1 VTSSH
6 DELREALGAYVLHHL
21 DDDLRHE
28 VELHLVTCTECRA
41 EVAELDWLAEA
52 LRGVDR
58 GWVDTAGGAPP
69 AALDERIRLAIKD
82 PSHSRRRWLPP
93 GVALAAAAIAAVVTL
108 VVVQDDPPTVIAV
121 PTVQVADGVTAT
133 AGLVDHTWG
142 LEIKLEATGLRAG
155 ERFQVWVMGE
165 DGQSY
170 DAGQILGVAGTKI
183 TCGMSSSVP
192 LEDATSFRVVD
203 AGGAEIIAAALP
215 HPA

>member
-1 VTSSH
+1 MTSSH
-6 DELREALGAYVLHHL
+6 DELRNALGAYVLNHL

-28 VELHLVTCTECRA
+28 VEQHLATCTECRA

-58 GWVDTAGGAPP
+58 DWVDTAGGGPP
-69 AALDERIRLAIKD
+69 AALDERIRLAITD
-82 PSHSRRRWLPP
+82 PPRTGRWLPA
-93 GVALAAAAIAAVVTL
+93 GIAVAAAAIAVAVTL
-108 VVVQDDPPTVIAV
+108 GVVQDDAPSVITV

-155 ERFQVWVMGE
+155 ERFQVWVTGE

-192 LEDATSFRVVD
+192 LEEARSFRVVD
-203 AGGAEIIAAALP
+203 AEGIEIIAAALP